1 MRPKMESGHFC
12 ILYISML
19 PDVLNHLHVI
29 LFQLKINFEMILY
42 LILGL
47 RNTEDI
53 SWNLRIFNLEI
64 PTIGCH
70 DTVTWGA
77 GFSLST
83 LRRIT

>member
-1 MRPKMESGHFC
+1 
-12 ILYISML
+12 
-19 PDVLNHLHVI
+19 
-29 LFQLKINFEMILY
+29 MILY
-42 LILGL
+42 LFWGL

-64 PTIGCH
+64 PTVGCH

-77 GFSLST
+77 GFSLSR